1 MTISRRQALG
11 WASAFAATFGTG
23 GASLAAAL
31 KGAAKSPAR
40 GGRSQQTL
48 QRFLEV
54 LIHHDEAGKVP
65 HVAEIA
71 VSAPDTA
78 WYAIDTLDALTY
90 ETVNRQN
97 KKRGFRLKR
106 VNAFKTSKGVRYA
119 ACWEQTSGADWHSRH
134 GMNQAGF
141 ESANATFAKQGMRLA
156 YVDARVH
163 YAAIWEKGD
172 ASTQQVFARLTPTE
186 YQQQY
191 ATLVGQG
198 LRPTR
203 ISLSM
208 TGGTP
213 FIAAIFEKDD
223 GSVAWQSFAMLSSS
237 DFHKANATLKAQG
250 YHLADA
256 SGHMLSGKATFAGVW
271 EKA

>member
-11 WASAFAATFGTG
+11 WASAFAATCSTG
-23 GASLAAAL
+23 GASFASAV
-31 KGAAKSPAR
+31 KGAVKSPAR
-40 GGRSQQTL
+40 RGRSEQTL

-54 LIHHDEAGKVP
+54 LIHHDEAGKAP

-71 VSAPDTA
+71 VPAPNTA

-106 VNAFKTSKGVRYA
+106 VNAFKTDKGVRYA
-119 ACWEQTSGADWHSRH
+119 ACWEQTSGPQWHSRH

-141 ESANATFAKQGMRLA
+141 ESANADFAKQGFRLA
-156 YVDARVH
+156 YLDARVH

-172 ASTQQVFARLTPTE
+172 ASTQQVFARLTPSE

-191 ATLVGQG
+191 ATLIGQG
-198 LRPTR
+198 MRPAR
-203 ISLSM
+203 ISLSVAD
-208 TGGTP
+208 GE
-213 FIAAIFEKDD
+213 AA
-223 GSVAWQSFAMLSSS
+223 
-237 DFHKANATLKAQG
+237 
-250 YHLADA
+250 
-256 SGHMLSGKATFAGVW
+256 
-271 EKA
+271 